1 MSVESA
7 IAYIKRMRSDA
18 EFRTVVNQ
26 CEDENANWQY
36 LQQQGFEFSMQE
48 FLQAK
53 DAIYAEYGIT
63 PEFG

>member
-7 IAYIKRMRSDA
+7 IAYIKRMRSDEA
-18 EFRTVVNQ
+18 FRHTINES
-26 CEDENANWQY
+26 EDEQTNWQ
-36 LQQQGFEFSMQE
+36 LLKEHGFEFSMQE

-63 PEFG
+63 PEF

>member
-7 IAYIKRMRSDA
+7 IAYIKKMRSD
-18 EFRTVVNQ
+18 ESFRSAINA
-26 CEDENANWQY
+26 CEDEQANW
-36 LQQQGFEFSMQE
+36 LHLKEQGFVFSMQE

-63 PEFG
+63 PEF